1 MDQDVLRGVGTAE
14 ELVGRLS
21 VTVGRVQELVAGVSE
36 AALDAVP
43 APGEWSARTVL
54 AHLRDDEWMVMRV
67 RLARMLVEEEAVLAP
82 FDEVAWASRR
92 WRGGDGLAELVEGF
106 AVHRAASLAVLGQ
119 MEAGEWGRL
128 GRQPEIGVFDVRW
141 WVEHWAEHDEGHVR
155 QLAEALGR

>member
-1 MDQDVLRGVGTAE
+1 MI
-14 ELVGRLS
+14 RL
-21 VTVGRVQELVAGVSE
+21 L
-36 AALDAVP
+36 AL
-43 APGEWSARTVL
+43 S
-54 AHLRDDEWMVMRV
+54 HLRLNQR
-67 RLARMLVEEEAVLAP
+67 AVLAP

-92 WRGGDGLAELVEGF
+92 WRGGDGLAELVGGV

-141 WVEHWAEHDEGHVR
+141 WVEQWAEHDEGHVR